1 MKKAILLLIFSFLA
15 VPLLIQ
21 YFEVNHFQACAYG
34 SSSPYQLMITDTDT
48 SVVPDTPDINISTVE
63 VDDDETYVYFRLNVT
78 GSVNATHWYEIDIDY
93 DQDEYYDHWVELSDG
108 EFWWDGLIHL
118 VYSSVSGSC
127 IVWVVPK
134 WIEIDSD
141 FTLQALT
148 YNTLT
153 GSSDY
158 APDDGD
164 VWSSQYVWQVVHM
177 PASAL
182 DLADAIG
189 VDQVDLINATFSV
202 DEHACAVVN
211 GSVGFLAPTEGDTFV
226 MMSSGNAQ
234 PNSFPDGWVGVP
246 NDFLSVDNANPSGTG
261 PLGGYAYDLAT
272 LNLTL
277 KAPDWAESFSFDFRF
292 MSEEYPEYV
301 GTEFNDFFSCLLD
314 GTNIAFDTNGNITNV
329 NNNFF
334 DPTATAE
341 GTVFDGT
348 TVLLTSKAPI
358 TGGTTFE
365 LDFIVGD
372 VSDAIYDTAVFLD
385 NFYFSTEEVEEPV
398 TVPTIWSSDSLGN
411 VKNTFAPT
419 ESVYVTVPATGKNVT
434 FYVVADQ
441 SVWNNG
447 TLLTDVSGGA
457 EQLVLTAGP
466 GIQIV
471 QVWAPL
477 LAQGNYDIV
486 EDTNNNGLYDAG
498 ADGIDSVAEVG
509 FAIEYAPPVA
519 SFTYF
524 PSTPHTGETVTFNAS
539 ESYDPDGY
547 IVSYAWDFGDGTN
560 STGEIATHAYAD
572 DGTYTVLLNVTDNDD
587 LSNITSAGVTV
598 LNRPPV
604 AIFTESAEIVYTNE
618 VITFNATDS
627 YDPDGSIVSYFWDF
641 GDGTDATGAM
651 VTHSYADDGE
661 YMVTLTVTDDD
672 GATDAA
678 TSTKTV
684 LNRPPNASFTE
695 SSETAHAG
703 VLIYFNASDSS
714 DPDGSIVSYFWDFGD
729 GANSTGIIVEH
740 AYGANGTY
748 TVTLTITD
756 DDGASNSASATK
768 TILTN
773 AIPVALFSESAE
785 TVYTG
790 EVISFNASASY
801 DPDGAIV
808 SYLWDFGDGP
818 GATGVLVE
826 HGYAEDGTYTVILA
840 VTDNNGATAF
850 ASAIKT
856 VLNSPPVATFTEST
870 TIVATGGVISFDASD
885 SYDPDGTIVAYS
897 WDLGDGN
904 TGTGETIT
912 HTYTEPGVY
921 TVTLTVEDA
930 AGNSDTSSITI
941 TVLLDTDG
949 DGTPDAT
956 DPDDDN
962 DGVNDP
968 EDVFPLDLTE
978 TIDTDGDGIGNNA
991 DTDDDNDGV
1000 LDANDA
1006 FPLDPTESVDTDG
1019 DGLGNN
1025 ADTDDDNDS
1034 IPDAWEIINGLD
1046 PLDAQDASLDPD
1058 IDGLTNLQEYLEDKN
1073 PNVYDVQAMRQ
1084 PRSVYLVAEVA
1095 VIGAAITATVAALAS
1110 LGGLGQALNLA
1121 VSRLPLPDE
1130 LKEFLKLYGEKVFE
1144 TVDKVKLEA
1153 LEKAPFIAKGELVA
1167 LGISALIMTIVFG
1180 FVEANGLPRFLDPSV
1195 LAAVIPS
1202 TLLSVC
1208 LVSIGGE
1215 VFEAFCARTC
1225 GAYRQFRLWMY
1236 GLGAFLISGL
1246 LFLFP
1251 FASPGITRYQC
1262 GELSDKTKGLI
1273 ILSKMLLL
1281 LTLIAPFA
1289 GLFMLGFRIV
1299 GDAGLLLT
1307 LITVCYSLVPLKPL
1321 AGKAVFDYRKE
1332 VSLIALVAV
1341 AIILYSCTMNLLPHF
1356 IYIAVGGV
1364 AAILAAITL
1373 NELRKAHS
1381 K

>member
-1 MKKAILLLIFSFLA
+1 MIYTLLRTSVKRARWLLTFSLL
-15 VPLLIQ
+15 VMPLLTQ
-21 YFEVNHFQACAYG
+21 LFEVNHSQVSAT
-34 SSSPYQLMITDTDT
+34 SSSSYQLVISDMKDE
-48 SVVPDTPDINISTVE
+48 VYVPDSPDINISTVE

-78 GSVNATHWYEIDIDY
+78 GAVDTTHWYGVYLDY
-93 DQDEYYDHWVELSDG
+93 DHNEMDVHSVDLYDG
-108 EFWWDGLIHL
+108 EFWWDESTPLIG
-118 VYSSVSGSC
+118 SSFSGSS
-127 IVWVVPK
+127 IDWVVPK
-134 WIEIDSD
+134 SLETDSN
-141 FTLQALT
+141 FTLQAFAQNMLT
-148 YNTLT
+148 YH
-153 GSSDY
+153 SDY
-158 APDDGD
+158 APVDGD
-164 VWSSQYVWQVVHM
+164 EWSPPYIWQVGEKITAPYLTGVY
-177 PASAL
+177 SDYGL
-182 DLADAIG
+182 DLDSDGTFEYLAIDAQVNATVAGYYYVTIYGLTNSTHEVPVWNTTEAGLTKGVYNITVLLLG
-189 VDQVDLINATFSV
+189 VDIFSSRISGPYTLMEVVLECPPFVDVEYYPYTTASYDYRDFAAPPAYFTDTYSDAGLDLDGDELFEYLIFTIEVNVTIGGTYRVGITDLLDSLGNPIYVANSITSELEPGAQNVSVYIPGPKLFSSEADGPYTISYLYLKDSAFDLLDWRYAPYETAPYSYVDFEEPTTARDLAAAMGVDPADLINATFSV
-202 DEHACAVVN
+202 DEIAYAVVY

-226 MMSSGNAQ
+226 MISSGNAQ
-234 PNSFPDGWVGVP
+234 PSSFPDGWIGTP
-246 NDFLSVDNANPSGTG
+246 DNFLSVNNENPSGTG
-261 PLGGYAYDLAT
+261 PLGGPAYDLAT

-277 KAPDWAESFSFDFRF
+277 KAPSWAKSFSFDFQF

-301 GTEFNDFFSCLLD
+301 GSDYNDFFYCLLD

-334 DPTATAE
+334 DPTATPE

-372 VSDAIYDTAVFLD
+372 VSDSVWDTAVFLD
-385 NFYFSTEEVEEPV
+385 NFYFSTEQVEKPV

-419 ESVYVTVPATGKNVT
+419 ESVYVTVAATGKNVT

-447 TLLTDVSGGA
+447 AVLSDVSGGA
-457 EQLVLTAGP
+457 EQLILDPGP
-466 GIQIV
+466 GIQVV
-471 QVWAPL
+471 QVWAPP
-477 LAQGNYDIV
+477 LALGNYDIV

-509 FAIEYAPPVA
+509 FVSGYAPPVA

-524 PSTPHTGETVTFNAS
+524 PSTPCTEGTAAFNAS

-547 IVSYAWDFGDGTN
+547 IVSYAWDFGDGN
-560 STGEIATHAYAD
+560 
-572 DGTYTVLLNVTDNDD
+572 
-587 LSNITSAGVTV
+587 
-598 LNRPPV
+598 
-604 AIFTESAEIVYTNE
+604 
-618 VITFNATDS
+618 
-627 YDPDGSIVSYFWDF
+627 
-641 GDGTDATGAM
+641 
-651 VTHSYADDGE
+651 
-661 YMVTLTVTDDD
+661 
-672 GATDAA
+672 
-678 TSTKTV
+678 
-684 LNRPPNASFTE
+684 
-695 SSETAHAG
+695 
-703 VLIYFNASDSS
+703 
-714 DPDGSIVSYFWDFGD
+714 
-729 GANSTGIIVEH
+729 TGI
-740 AYGANGTY
+740 
-748 TVTLTITD
+748 
-756 DDGASNSASATK
+756 
-768 TILTN
+768 
-773 AIPVALFSESAE
+773 
-785 TVYTG
+785 
-790 EVISFNASASY
+790 
-801 DPDGAIV
+801 
-808 SYLWDFGDGP
+808 
-818 GATGVLVE
+818 
-826 HGYAEDGTYTVILA
+826 
-840 VTDNNGATAF
+840 
-850 ASAIKT
+850 
-856 VLNSPPVATFTEST
+856 
-870 TIVATGGVISFDASD
+870 
-885 SYDPDGTIVAYS
+885 
-897 WDLGDGN
+897 
-904 TGTGETIT
+904 GETIT

-949 DGTPDAT
+949 DGLPDVT

-962 DGVNDP
+962 DGVNDA
-968 EDVFPLDLTE
+968 EDVFPLDPTE
-978 TIDTDGDGIGNNA
+978 AVDTDGDGIGNNA

-1000 LDANDA
+1000 LDVNDA
-1006 FPLDPTESVDTDG
+1006 FPFDLTESVDTDG

-1025 ADTDDDNDS
+1025 ADTDDDNDG
-1034 IPDAWEIINGLD
+1034 IPDAWEIDNGLD

-1073 PNVYDVQAMRQ
+1073 PNVYDVQAMRE
-1084 PRSVYLVAEVA
+1084 PRSVYIVAEVA

-1110 LGGLGQALNLA
+1110 LGGLGQSLNSA

-1130 LKEFLKLYGEKVFE
+1130 LKEFLKLYGEKIFE

-1153 LEKAPFIAKGELVA
+1153 LEKAPFIAKGELAA

-1195 LAAVIPS
+1195 LAAVIPA

-1208 LVSIGGE
+1208 MVSIAE
-1215 VFEAFCARTC
+1215 ELFEAFCARTC

-1262 GELSDKTKGLI
+1262 GEISDKTKGLI

-1281 LTLIAPFA
+1281 LTLTAPFA
-1289 GLFMLGFRIV
+1289 GLFMLGFKIV

-1321 AGKAVFDYRKE
+1321 AGKAVFDYRKDI
-1332 VSLIALVAV
+1332 SLIALVSA
-1341 AIILYSCTMNLLPHF
+1341 ATILYSCTMNLLPHL
-1356 IYIAVGGV
+1356 IYIGVGV
-1364 AAILAAITL
+1364 VSAFLAAITL